1 MDGCSIGAGRR
12 RGKRNE
18 REGRVS
24 MSDNFYRTGKIDYK
38 LVVQR
43 ARIENNPKILSG
55 LEKCEVEDAKEF
67 LKKLDEPVFSRW
79 LSIYDV
85 NGKREK
91 FLTITTTFSP
101 PSSLDPLINTT
112 LQTLTDGFLNYI
124 EEKYYTAIEFQGNIV
139 SIQSFNKINLA
150 ELFCEFIM
158 EKYSDTRLSN
168 RWELIKAT
176 YNLKEFPL
184 KIPLPLEI
192 KRAIL
197 DNRLS
202 LEVENVGIGFG
213 DDAKDYCMFCGRAGN
228 NYPVV
233 TGFADFSSQRPQKGF
248 STDNPKICPIC
259 AFSVYTSIIRTSQ
272 GTAQQQNDLVA
283 LKTTRKE
290 EPFAYIFNRLLG
302 ITTGEYL
309 SVMNLTQREDVFGR
323 SALTYISASTLPLQ
337 ILANKEYNVK
347 NLSTNTNIDLNKCIV
362 IKLFESVLGYNRL
375 WRPDDEQEYK
385 KAHYAILRGNYFSLF
400 KHLGSLLQN
409 KGRRGRVALDNGI
422 YQLIK
427 YEVIKME
434 DRPDIIFGTALLV
447 DAFMPSNQSE
457 DVKTE
462 TRKVAFYLEKP
473 EEVLLRLRQMNKEDY
488 ATLNKDFTNK
498 AQFKLLKDLLVKI
511 HEEEGY
517 GNFEQE
523 QHERKQMIEQR
534 ANFKYD
540 EGERLFLRFDDLLK
554 VYLYIQ
560 KILSQKY
567 GDNPKKIEKEYSDF
581 MARIKYALVAR
592 RPELSQKGE

>member
-1 MDGCSIGAGRR
+1 M
-12 RGKRNE
+12 
-18 REGRVS
+18 
-24 MSDNFYRTGKIDYK
+24 GKIDYK

-43 ARIENNPKILSG
+43 ARVKNNPKILSG
-55 LEKCEVEDAKEF
+55 LEKCEVEEAKEF
-67 LKKLDEPVFSRW
+67 LKKLDEPLFSRW

-85 NGKREK
+85 NGKHEK
-91 FLTITTTFSP
+91 FLTITTIFSP

-112 LQTLTDGFLNYI
+112 LQTLTDEFLSYI
-124 EEKYYTAIEFQGNIV
+124 EEKHYAAIEFQGSTVAIH
-139 SIQSFNKINLA
+139 SFDKINLS
-150 ELFCEFIM
+150 ELFYEFIK
-158 EKYSDTRLSN
+158 EKYSDTRLLN

-176 YNLKEFPL
+176 YNLREFPS
-184 KIPLPLEI
+184 IPLPLEI
-192 KRAIL
+192 KKTIL
-197 DNRLS
+197 ENRLS
-202 LEVENVGIGFG
+202 LEIENAGVGFG
-213 DDAKDYCMFCGRAGN
+213 DDAKEYCMFCGRVGN

-259 AFSVYTSIIRTSQ
+259 VISIYVSIIRTSQ
-272 GTAQQQNDLVA
+272 GTAQQQKNLVT

-290 EPFAYIFNRLLG
+290 EPFAYVFNRLLG
-302 ITTGEYL
+302 IATGEYL
-309 SVMNLTQREDVFGR
+309 SVLNLIQKEDAFGK

-337 ILANKEYNVK
+337 ILVNKEYNVK
-347 NLSTNTNIDLNKCIV
+347 NLSTNTSLDTNKCII
-362 IKLFESVLGYNRL
+362 IKIFESVLGYDRI

-400 KHLGSLLQN
+400 KHLGILLQN
-409 KGRRGRVALDNGI
+409 KGRRGRIALDNGI

-427 YEVIKME
+427 YEVIRME
-434 DRPDIIFGTALLV
+434 DRPDIIFGTALLI
-447 DAFMPSNQSE
+447 DAFMPSSQSE
-457 DVKTE
+457 DAKTE

-473 EEVLLRLRQMNKEDY
+473 EEVLLRLRQMKKEDY
-488 ATLNKDFTNK
+488 ATLEMDFTNK

-523 QHERKQMIEQR
+523 QQERKQMIEQK

-560 KILSQKY
+560 KILSQKH
-567 GDNPKKIEKEYSDF
+567 GDNPKKLEKEYSDF
-581 MARIKYALVAR
+581 MARIKYALVAK